1 MGKHNKVSK
10 HAHNEETSNSK
21 KKIIIPIVVFVLLII
36 VIITCCVAFGNKEDS
51 NDNKQVE
58 NNTTIVNEITDDN
71 ENTVEPE
78 DTGEFQELDKMGNYD
93 ALGVLKIDKLGL
105 EKNILDETT
114 DDSLNLSVTKFYGP
128 GINEVGNFCI
138 TGHNYRSIFGY
149 LDDLD
154 EGDTFEVKDK
164 SNKTITYKIYDKYI
178 VNTDELDCLSQE
190 TDGKREVTLITCTP
204 GGITRL
210 IIKAKEI

>member
-10 HAHNEETSNSK
+10 HAHSEETNTSK
-21 KKIIIPIVVFVLLII
+21 KKVIISIAVFVLLILVVVVCYI
-36 VIITCCVAFGNKEDS
+36 AFANKQNNNDS
-51 NDNKQVE
+51 NQQVE
-58 NNTTIVNEITDDN
+58 NNTTIVKEISNN
-71 ENTVEPE
+71 ENVVEPE
-78 DTGEFQELDKMGNYD
+78 DTGEFKELDKMGSYD
-93 ALGVLKIDKLGL
+93 VLGVLKIDKLGL

-128 GINEVGNFCI
+128 SINEVGNFCI

-149 LDDLD
+149 LDNLN

-178 VNTDELDCLSQE
+178 VNTDELECLSQE

>member
-21 KKIIIPIVVFVLLII
+21 KKVIISIVVFVLLII
-36 VIITCCVAFGNKEDS
+36 VIIVCCIAFGNKQNS
-51 NDNKQVE
+51 NDKKQIE
-58 NNTTIVNEITDDN
+58 NNTTIVNEITDN
-71 ENTVEPE
+71 ENIVEPE
-78 DTGEFQELDKMGNYD
+78 ESDEFQEMDKIENYD
-93 ALGVLKIDKLGL
+93 VLGVLKIDKLGL
-105 EKNILDETT
+105 KKNILDETT
-114 DDSLNLSVTKFYGP
+114 DESLNLSVTKFYGP
-128 GINEVGNFCI
+128 NPNEVGNFCI
-138 TGHNYRSIFGY
+138 TGHNYKNLFGY
-149 LDDLD
+149 LDNLD

-164 SNKTITYKIYDKYI
+164 SDKTITYKIYDKYI

-190 TDGKREVTLITCTP
+190 TNGKREVTLITCTP

>member
-10 HAHNEETSNSK
+10 HAHDEEKNNNIK
-21 KKIIIPIVVFVLLII
+21 KKVIIPIIAILLLI
-36 VIITCCVAFGNKEDS
+36 VIIICCITFKNKKSNVGN
-51 NDNKQVE
+51 QQA
-58 NNTTIVNEITDDN
+58 NNVITVNEISDVQ
-71 ENTVEPE
+71 NTIEPE
-78 DTGEFQELDKMGNYD
+78 QDEEFQEMDKIGNYD
-93 ALGVLKIDKLGL
+93 VLGVLKIDKLGF

-114 DDSLNLSVTKFYGP
+114 DESLNLSITKFYGP
-128 GINEVGNFCI
+128 EINEAGNFCI
-138 TGHNYRSIFGY
+138 TGHNYKSIFGY
-149 LDDLD
+149 LDNLSS
-154 EGDTFEVKDK
+154 GDTFEVRDK
-164 SNKTITYKIYDKYI
+164 SKTITYKIYDKYI